1 MSAGVA
7 HGRRGSRHGPR
18 LDREAG
24 FTLLEIVVALVVLGI
39 LLVTLTRGV
48 QFGLAAYDRQD
59 GMVATAG
66 RLEAVDRTLRRLI
79 TLLDPGTPT
88 DGDSVVGVHHALAF
102 RAPLPPAAAAHAT
115 GVPAD
120 GLSDLR
126 LSVDD
131 RHRLVL
137 AWLPHR
143 HVLPTGPAPA
153 PHETVLLDDVER
165 IDIDYWGDN
174 VWHQQWH
181 APRPPALI
189 RIRIVFPDGDP
200 RRWPD
205 IVAAPVREQVS
216 G

>member
-1 MSAGVA
+1 MTPP
-7 HGRRGSRHGPR
+7 RPRCRGSRG
-18 LDREAG
+18 DAG

-39 LLVTLTRGV
+39 LLATLSNGV
-48 QFGLAAYDRQD
+48 RFGLAAYDRQD

-66 RLEAVDRTLRRLI
+66 RLEAVDRSLRRLL

-88 DGDSVVGVHHALAF
+88 DGNSVVGTHHALVF
-102 RAPLPPAAAAHAT
+102 RAPLPPAAADHAV

-143 HVLPTGPAPA
+143 HVLPTGPAPP
-153 PHETVLLDDVER
+153 PHETVLLENVER
-165 IDIDYWGDN
+165 IDVDYWGKEA
-174 VWHQQWH
+174 WHQQWH
-181 APRPPALI
+181 ETRTPALI
-189 RIRIVFPDGDP
+189 RIRIVFPDNDP
-200 RRWPD
+200 RHWPD
-205 IVAAPVREQVS
+205 IVVAPLRDQAS

>member
-1 MSAGVA
+1 MHVSKE
-7 HGRRGSRHGPR
+7 RTDP
-18 LDREAG
+18 EAG

-39 LLVTLTRGV
+39 LLLTLSDGV
-48 QFGLAAYDRQD
+48 RFGLAAYDRQD
-59 GMVATAG
+59 GMVGTAG
-66 RLEAVDRTLRRLI
+66 RLEAVDRTLRRLLA
-79 TLLDPGTPT
+79 LLDPGTPV
-88 DGDSVVGVHHALAF
+88 DGDSVVGTHHALAF
-102 RAPLPPAAAAHAT
+102 RAPLPPAAVDHAV

-143 HVLPTGPAPA
+143 HVLPTGAAPP
-153 PHETVLLDDVER
+153 PHDTVLLETVER
-165 IDIDYWGDN
+165 IDVDYWGKGA
-174 VWHQQWH
+174 WQQQWH
-181 APRPPALI
+181 QARVPALI
-189 RIRIVFPDGDP
+189 RIRIVFPDGDG

-205 IVAAPVREQVS
+205 IVVAPLRDQAS

>member
-1 MSAGVA
+1 MSRSR
-7 HGRRGSRHGPR
+7 GRHRARASG
-18 LDREAG
+18 EAG

-39 LLVTLTRGV
+39 LLVTLSQGV
-48 QFGLAAYDRQD
+48 RFGLAAYDRQD

-79 TLLDPGTPT
+79 TLLDPGTSV
-88 DGDSVVGVHHALAF
+88 DGDSVVGTHHGLAF
-102 RAPLPPAAAAHAT
+102 RAPLPPAAADHAT

-126 LSVDD
+126 LSVND
-131 RHRLVL
+131 RHQLVL

-153 PHETVLLDDVER
+153 PHETVLLDGVER
-165 IDIDYWGDN
+165 IDVDYWGSGT
-174 VWHQQWH
+174 WHQQWH
-181 APRPPALI
+181 ETRAPALI
-189 RIRIVFPDGDP
+189 RIRLVFPDGDH

-205 IVAAPVREQVS
+205 IVAAPMREQAS

>member
-1 MSAGVA
+1 MRARAAGRA
-7 HGRRGSRHGPR
+7 GFTLAAG
-18 LDREAG
+18 DAG

-39 LLVTLTRGV
+39 LLVTLSRGV
-48 QFGLAAYDRQD
+48 QFGLAAYERQD

-66 RLEAVDRTLRRLI
+66 RLEAVDRTLRRLLV
-79 TLLDPGTPT
+79 LLDPGTPV
-88 DGDSVVGVHHALAF
+88 DGDSVVGTHHALAF
-102 RAPLPPAAAAHAT
+102 RSPLPPAAAERAP

-143 HVLPTGPAPA
+143 HVLPSGPPPA
-153 PHETVLLDDVER
+153 PHETVLLDDVDR
-165 IDIDYWGDN
+165 IDVDYWGDGI
-174 VWHQQWH
+174 WHQRWD
-181 APRPPALI
+181 RPLVPALI
-189 RIRIVFPDGDP
+189 RIRIVFPDGDR

-205 IVAAPVREQVS
+205 IVAAPVRDQPS